1 MKSPYQP
8 SKEAPRD
15 YKKAQGDAF
24 LAVFGHQHPY
34 LNPSP
39 AFFIQSRKVNSRKF
53 AMGKAT
59 LASPT
64 LPTGGYRILMPVH
77 YLPDAILGSID
88 HRNPESRRL
97 DHDDASPQQVRANGV
112 RAKIFPR

>member
-1 MKSPYQP
+1 MGRHRMTVPAATPATLPGTDIRPLPEHRAKSSCGHY
-8 SKEAPRD
+8 SRSAWKE
-15 YKKAQGDAF
+15 
-24 LAVFGHQHPY
+24 
-34 LNPSP
+34 
-39 AFFIQSRKVNSRKF
+39 NSRKF

-88 HRNPESRRL
+88 HRNPESRQL
-97 DHDDASPQQVRANGV
+97 DHDDARPQQVRANGV